1 MAKYALHNTS
11 IISGM
16 NWHTW
21 VMEQHAMAQ
30 WVWPLQHPCPLNL
43 LLLWKKKTRKS
54 APKRES
60 KARDLEPV
68 MGKSQIQTTILRME
82 RRAVKDTVPN
92 LLLEIHM
99 NGTGGQGANN
109 LCHYP
114 PCTSKV
120 FLHHQIMLRL
130 ACFLFRLP
138 YCCVLVSF
146 LAYWNWITHQFL
158 KQIGISELKIT
169 LSDQKLI
176 HMHLFWEGCFCVQ
189 VLQDGLAWEEVQWS
203 PTSVWVRGT
212 EYLLTRAQFI
222 SPHRGL
228 GWVRVQ
234 LKYYCHV
241 LLTFPFLV

>member
-1 MAKYALHNTS
+1 MLRRIGTGRCSHFFESQCTVTKTSKWLTNICLGTLLSLKWLFISEEIWPIMPCIITS

-43 LLLWKKKTRKS
+43 LLLWKKQKRKS
-54 APKRES
+54 APQRES
-60 KARDLEPV
+60 NARDLEPV

-99 NGTGGQGANN
+99 NSTGGQGANN

-114 PCTSKV
+114 PCASKV
-120 FLHHQIMLRL
+120 FLHHQTMLRL

-138 YCCVLVSF
+138 YCCVCWSAF
-146 LAYWNWITHQFL
+146 LPTEI
-158 KQIGISELKIT
+158 ELLINFW
-169 LSDQKLI
+169 SKLEFQNSKS
-176 HMHLFWEGCFCVQ
+176 HF
-189 VLQDGLAWEEVQWS
+189 
-203 PTSVWVRGT
+203 
-212 EYLLTRAQFI
+212 LTR
-222 SPHRGL
+222 S
-228 GWVRVQ
+228 
-234 LKYYCHV
+234 
-241 LLTFPFLV
+241 